1 MLIVVGNHQP
11 ARQNDHAAIHH
22 AHLIV
27 EYNALDSRIL
37 QNSLGIGEVHGIVRF
52 QDFAHGASAFRW
64 VGISPNLA
72 TAAWTGKTSPMS
84 VAEAVK
90 PEIAVT
96 PVERLHTLVLAD
108 MEAADRLIHQRMASA
123 VRLIPELAQ
132 HLIDSGG
139 KRLRPLLTL
148 AGARMADYH
157 GDGHQKL
164 AAAVEFIHTATLLHD
179 DVVDASTLRRG
190 KQAANVIWGNKPSV
204 LVGDFL
210 LSRAFQLM
218 LETGDLSVLGI
229 LANASAVIAE
239 GEVLQL
245 KSASNLATTEDH
257 YLQVVSAKTAALF
270 AAAAEAGPALAK
282 RDRNF
287 VTALHD
293 YGMNLGIAFQ
303 LVDDALDYSG
313 RQAVMGK
320 SVGDDF
326 REAKMTLPVIL
337 AHARADEQG
346 RIFWRRVIESGTQ
359 GGDDLNQAIALVEQ
373 TGAIRETLRRANA
386 YAAAACKALE
396 PLPPSEI
403 HDALVAV
410 AEFCVERAY

>member
-1 MLIVVGNHQP
+1 V
-11 ARQNDHAAIHH
+11 
-22 AHLIV
+22 
-27 EYNALDSRIL
+27 
-37 QNSLGIGEVHGIVRF
+37 
-52 QDFAHGASAFRW
+52 
-64 VGISPNLA
+64 
-72 TAAWTGKTSPMS
+72 S

-90 PEIAVT
+90 IEDAAS
-96 PVERLHTLVLAD
+96 PVERLHTLVAAD
-108 MEAADRLIHQRMASA
+108 MEAADRLIHQRMSSA
-123 VRLIPELAQ
+123 VRLVPELAR

-148 AGARMADYH
+148 AGARMAGYD

-179 DVVDASTLRRG
+179 DVVDASSLRRG

-218 LETGDLSVLGI
+218 LETGNLSVLGI

-245 KSASNLATTEDH
+245 KSANNLATTEDH

-270 AAAAEAGPALAK
+270 AAAAEAGAALAG
-282 RDRNF
+282 RGRGF
-287 VTALHD
+287 VAALHE

-303 LVDDALDYSG
+303 LVDDVLDYSG

-337 AHARADEQG
+337 AYARADEQG
-346 RIFWRRVIESGTQ
+346 RAFWGRVIESGAQ
-359 GGDDLNQAIALVEQ
+359 SENDLAHAIALVEE
-373 TGAIRETLRRANA
+373 TGAIRETLRRAHA
-386 YAAAACKALE
+386 YARAACKALE
-396 PLPPSEI
+396 PLPPSEV